1 MTGHICQGV
10 TDKCE
15 NIYESYGEICVHCN
29 ACGRID
35 PTTMYHARA
44 MLYSKMLAQHAEKLL
59 DENYQTDL
67 QQHNIRLSMS
77 SMIEKLRHV
86 MTKIGRD

>member
-1 MTGHICQGV
+1 MTGHICQGII
-10 TDKCE
+10 DKCQ

-35 PTTMYHARA
+35 PKTMYHARA
-44 MLYSKMLAQHAEKLL
+44 MLYSRQLAQTAEKLL

-67 QQHNIRLSMS
+67 QQHNIKLDMS
-77 SMIEKLRHV
+77 SMIEKMRYV
-86 MTKIGRD
+86 MTKIGSD